1 MTRELNPSS
10 ECQISMRRFRRAMIV
25 TSVLFVAGQGTPC
38 ACGGGVRELVFTK
51 YIGCGFG

>member
-38 ACGGGVRELVFTK
+38 SCGGGVRELVFTK